1 MGFESVLRRDGAVI
15 LAALVLLSLLAW
27 LAVLAGAGTGMDPA
41 AMSGWWLASAGAS
54 AFGSGWTPAYWLIA
68 FFMWAAMM
76 VAMMLPSASPMV
88 LLYAHA
94 ARQAEKRGD
103 NRGASASIAAFAG
116 GYLALW
122 ILFSLVAVAL
132 QWMLERAGALSVLMN
147 SRSMLMSGALLIAA
161 GLYQLTPLKS
171 ACLKQCRAPASFM
184 AAHWRRGVFGA
195 WRMGLGHGLYCV
207 GCCAVL
213 MLLLFVGGIMNLV
226 WIAGL
231 TLFVALEKLTP
242 FGAAAVRAAAVLL
255 IGAGAALIVLGWLA

>member
-94 ARQAEKRGD
+94 ARQ
-103 NRGASASIAAFAG
+103 
-116 GYLALW
+116 
-122 ILFSLVAVAL
+122 
-132 QWMLERAGALSVLMN
+132 
-147 SRSMLMSGALLIAA
+147 
-161 GLYQLTPLKS
+161 
-171 ACLKQCRAPASFM
+171 
-184 AAHWRRGVFGA
+184 
-195 WRMGLGHGLYCV
+195 
-207 GCCAVL
+207 
-213 MLLLFVGGIMNLV
+213 
-226 WIAGL
+226 
-231 TLFVALEKLTP
+231 
-242 FGAAAVRAAAVLL
+242 
-255 IGAGAALIVLGWLA
+255 